1 MKNKIS
7 VTIGIPAHNEE
18 KNIFNLIDSLLTQE
32 TSISYIENI
41 IIIYSGHY
49 SVETSNKLRE
59 KYQDKIILI
68 TDSKRTS
75 KINKLNRISK
85 LSQSEVT
92 LILDGDIII
101 PNKNLVEKLSTP
113 FMNDKDLLITTPVL
127 KQVSTKNLLQKI
139 LVNSNISKQ
148 YISNKWN
155 NGDNYIKAIGRS
167 LAYRTSFLK
176 NNNIPE
182 ILTEDFFLY
191 IKAKVQGGKI
201 KEISDSEILFHL
213 PKNLKDHISQ
223 SSRFLSN
230 KNAFREVLD
239 RSSIKKYV
247 EMPLKIKL
255 FFIIKSLS
263 LNPIYSF
270 LYILLLISSKIHS
283 IIFFSDNANW
293 KISQSTKYD

>member
-182 ILTEDFFLY
+182 ILAEDFFLY